1 MYNLIHIIFTFQ
13 LLVAIFTQGDR
24 LFSKFYLASGF
35 RNSSMVEEILKA
47 VPVFLASMIK
57 FIFGPLSG
65 YAAGLKLVTT
75 ILSTIGG
82 MMTVVFAFTY
92 FGTWLRNNLLNR
104 FFSHKKLFSSRSRK
118 FVVVWKKYGLLG
130 VAALTPLILTPIGG
144 TILAVSS
151 GSPKE
156 KIILY
161 MFISACFWGISLTLA
176 TYFFGHAIWPDFI
189 K

>member
-1 MYNLIHIIFTFQ
+1 M
-13 LLVAIFTQGDR
+13 A
-24 LFSKFYLASGF
+24 
-35 RNSSMVEEILKA
+35 EEIIKA
-47 VPVFLASMIK
+47 IPVFLASMVK
-57 FIFGPLSG
+57 FIFGPISG

-75 ILSTIGG
+75 ILATIGG
-82 MMTVVFAFTY
+82 MMMVVFAFTY
-92 FGTWLRNNLLNR
+92 FGSWLRNNLLKR
-104 FFSHKKLFSSRSRK
+104 FFNSKKTFTSRSRK
-118 FVVVWKKYGLLG
+118 FVAIWKKYGLVG
-130 VAALTPLILTPIGG
+130 VAILTPLILTPIGG

-161 MFISACFWGISLTLA
+161 MFISACFWGVSLTLA

>member
-1 MYNLIHIIFTFQ
+1 
-13 LLVAIFTQGDR
+13 
-24 LFSKFYLASGF
+24 
-35 RNSSMVEEILKA
+35 MVEEILKA
-47 VPVFLASMIK
+47 IPVFLASMIK

-65 YAAGLKLVTT
+65 YAAGLTVVTT
-75 ILSTIGG
+75 ILSTVGG

-92 FGTWLRNNLLNR
+92 FGSWLRNNLFKR
-104 FFSHKKLFSSRSRK
+104 FFPNSKIFTSRSRK
-118 FVVVWKKYGLLG
+118 FSMIWKKYGLVG

-161 MFISACFWGISLTLA
+161 MFISACFWGVSLTLA